1 MAKQITPN
9 QAKALCNNYDQKYAE
24 ISKFIGKQDNR
35 SVYIPLDDLKNY
47 LNYIENAKQGIDGI
61 RIYLGSYGKDQ
72 DKQEGYTTVFIAPT
86 CKEEDNTVLDLLNYG
101 DKGFPPQNKY
111 GE

>member
-9 QAKALCNNYDQKYAE
+9 QAKTLCNNYDLKHAE

-35 SVYIPLDDLKNY
+35 SVYIPLDVLKNY
-47 LNYIENAKQGIDGI
+47 LNYIENANQDIDGV
-61 RIYLGSYGKDQ
+61 RIYLGSYGKD
-72 DKQEGYTTVFIAPT
+72 EGNQADYTTVFIAPT

-101 DKGFPPQNKY
+101 DKGFPPQKKY